1 MVRCLRRRSVWRRE
15 GGQHAA
21 PPPILQRVRQVVLGL
36 DVTVDVITTGEQKN
50 KAPMLE
56 TISDVIK
63 FVSSMQ
69 ISDGRN
75 LALEDYRWA
84 VCSCNSWKWRGCHLS
99 CSAGRRQRRHPL
111 NRWRHHPHQN
121 LPCSYSSVGPGRLR
135 RSRWASRHVS
145 ETSFPKRASL
155 FATCTMMSVTMAT
168 GPSQKVN
175 ARSVVQRHP
184 IVYAVRG

>member
-75 LALEDYRWA
+75 LALEDYRCA

-145 ETSFPKRASL
+145 ETSFPKRASF
-155 FATCTMMSVTMAT
+155 FAMCTMMSVTMAT
-168 GPSQKVN
+168 GPLQIT
-175 ARSVVQRHP
+175 AD
-184 IVYAVRG
+184 

>member
-1 MVRCLRRRSVWRRE
+1 MQLRRRSFKGFDKLFSDWM
-15 GGQHAA
+15 G
-21 PPPILQRVRQVVLGL
+21 
-36 DVTVDVITTGEQKN
+36 TVDVIKTGEQKN
-50 KAPMLE
+50 KAAMLE
-56 TISDVIK
+56 TISNVIK
-63 FVSSMQ
+63 FVTSMQ

-145 ETSFPKRASL
+145 ETSFPKRESF
-155 FATCTMMSVTMAT
+155 FAYVLR
-168 GPSQKVN
+168 N
-175 ARSVVQRHP
+175 WARPNIGHVSACRDRRCLDYGH
-184 IVYAVRG
+184 RSRRTEG